1 MWQLST
7 LSYKG
12 FAGSK
17 AGLVR
22 LRFREEVSKSTM
34 SEVES
39 IQSGPEFAA
48 FIGIDWADQK
58 HTWSLQTAGS
68 KQRESGELE
77 HTPEAVEAW
86 VAHLYQRF
94 GQRSI
99 AVAVEQSRGALV
111 FMLNKYELFHL
122 FPVPGQMA
130 GSMRQALYPSGAKDD
145 PRDADLLLDLLLQHR
160 NKLRRQ
166 SPDSEATRRVQNLV
180 EERRKLVDEKTA
192 QINRLTDHLKVYFPQ
207 MLEWFGRLDTELVCA
222 LLERWPALEEL
233 QKASPAS
240 LRAFFRKHR
249 CRDRERIEGRV
260 EAIRRALPAIQD
272 RAVIEAKSAA
282 VKVIV
287 QLVRVLV
294 EGIEVLD
301 GQIEEAA
308 AAHPDFFIF
317 NSLPG
322 AGPVMAPRL
331 LAAFGSQR
339 ERFRSAR
346 EIQSFSGIA
355 PVTESSGKRKWVHFR
370 WACPKFLRQSFHE
383 WAGHSI
389 VQSEWAR
396 VYYQQQR
403 GKGNTHHAAVRAL
416 AFKWIRIVFRCWQDG
431 IAYDENRYLATLVK
445 RGSPLGTGRSCGKT
459 L

>member
-1 MWQLST
+1 
-7 LSYKG
+7 
-12 FAGSK
+12 
-17 AGLVR
+17 
-22 LRFREEVSKSTM
+22 M
-34 SEVES
+34 SEVRSTQTE
-39 IQSGPEFAA
+39 PEFAA

-58 HTWSLQTAGS
+58 HIWSLQTADS
-68 KQRESGELE
+68 EQRESGELE
-77 HTPEAVEAW
+77 HTPEAVESW

-94 GQRSI
+94 AQRPI

-111 FMLNKYELFHL
+111 FMLSKYEPFHL
-122 FPVPGQMA
+122 FPVPAQMA
-130 GSMRQALYPSGAKDD
+130 ASMRQALYPSGAKDD
-145 PRDADLLLDLLLQHR
+145 PRDADLLLDLLVQHR
-160 NKLRRQ
+160 NKLRRL

-207 MLEWFGRLDTELVCA
+207 VLEWFGRLDTELVCA
-222 LLERWPALEEL
+222 LLVRWPALEEL

-240 LRAFFRKHR
+240 VRAFFRKHR
-249 CRDRERIEGRV
+249 CRDRERIEHRM

-272 RAVIEAKSAA
+272 RAVIEAKSAV

-287 QLVRVLV
+287 QLVRILV
-294 EGIEVLD
+294 EGIEDLD

-339 ERFRSAR
+339 ERYRSAR

-403 GKGNTHHAAVRAL
+403 SKGNTPPCGRAGLGFQMDSHRISLL
-416 AFKWIRIVFRCWQDG
+416 AR
-431 IAYDENRYLATLVK
+431 
-445 RGSPLGTGRSCGKT
+445 RSC
-459 L
+459 LR

>member
-1 MWQLST
+1 
-7 LSYKG
+7 
-12 FAGSK
+12 
-17 AGLVR
+17 
-22 LRFREEVSKSTM
+22 M

-160 NKLRRQ
+160 NKLRRL

-207 MLEWFGRLDTELVCA
+207 MLEWFGRLDSELVCA
-222 LLERWPALEEL
+222 QLERWPTLEEL

-240 LRAFFRKHR
+240 LRVFFRKHR
-249 CRDRERIEGRV
+249 CRDRERIESRM

-301 GQIEEAA
+301 GQIEEAGQRI
-308 AAHPDFFIF
+308 PIF
-317 NSLPG
+317 SSLI
-322 AGPVMAPRL
+322 RCL
-331 LAAFGSQR
+331 
-339 ERFRSAR
+339 
-346 EIQSFSGIA
+346 
-355 PVTESSGKRKWVHFR
+355 
-370 WACPKFLRQSFHE
+370 
-383 WAGHSI
+383 
-389 VQSEWAR
+389 
-396 VYYQQQR
+396 
-403 GKGNTHHAAVRAL
+403 VRA
-416 AFKWIRIVFRCWQDG
+416 R
-431 IAYDENRYLATLVK
+431 
-445 RGSPLGTGRSCGKT
+445 
-459 L
+459 

>member
-1 MWQLST
+1 
-7 LSYKG
+7 
-12 FAGSK
+12 
-17 AGLVR
+17 
-22 LRFREEVSKSTM
+22 M
-34 SEVES
+34 SEVRSTQTE
-39 IQSGPEFAA
+39 PEFAA

-58 HTWSLQTAGS
+58 HIWSLQTADS
-68 KQRESGELE
+68 EQRESGELE
-77 HTPEAVEAW
+77 HTREAVESW

-94 GQRSI
+94 AQRPI

-111 FMLNKYELFHL
+111 FMLSKYEPFHL
-122 FPVPGQMA
+122 FPVPTQMA
-130 GSMRQALYPSGAKDD
+130 ARIRQAMYPSGAKDD
-145 PRDADLLLDLLLQHR
+145 PRDADLLLDLLVQHR
-160 NKLRRQ
+160 NKLRRL
-166 SPDSEATRRVQNLV
+166 SPDSEATPRVQNLV

-207 MLEWFGRLDTELVCA
+207 VLEWFGRLDTELVCA

-240 LRAFFRKHR
+240 VRAFFRQHR
-249 CRDRERIEGRV
+249 CRDRERIEHRM

-272 RAVIEAKSAA
+272 RAVIEAKSAV

-287 QLVRVLV
+287 QLVRILV
-294 EGIEVLD
+294 EGIEDLE

-317 NSLPG
+317 KSLPG

-339 ERFRSAR
+339 ERYRSAR

-389 VQSEWAR
+389 VQSEWAP

-403 GKGNTHHAAVRAL
+403 RKGNTHDAAVRAL
-416 AFKWIRIVFRCWQDG
+416 ACKWIRIVFRCWQDG
-431 IAYDENRYLATLVK
+431 VAYDENTYMAALVK
-445 RGSPLGTGRSCGKT
+445 RGSPLGAGVATGKT

>member
-1 MWQLST
+1 
-7 LSYKG
+7 
-12 FAGSK
+12 
-17 AGLVR
+17 
-22 LRFREEVSKSTM
+22 M
-34 SEVES
+34 SEVGSVQPE
-39 IQSGPEFAA
+39 PEFAA

-58 HTWSLQTAGS
+58 HTWCLQVAGS

-77 HTPEAVEAW
+77 HSPEAVESW
-86 VAHLYQRF
+86 VANLCQRF
-94 GQRSI
+94 AHRPI
-99 AVAVEQSRGALV
+99 AVAVEQTRGALV
-111 FMLNKYELFHL
+111 FMLSKYEPFHL
-122 FPVPGQMA
+122 FPVPAQMTA
-130 GSMRQALYPSGAKDD
+130 SMRQALYPSGAKDD

-160 NKLRRQ
+160 NKLRRL

-207 MLEWFGRLDTELVCA
+207 VLEWFGRLDTELVCA

-240 LRAFFRKHR
+240 LRTFFRKHR
-249 CRDRERIEGRV
+249 CRDRQRTELRIEAIGR
-260 EAIRRALPAIQD
+260 AIPAIHD
-272 RAVIEAKSAA
+272 RAVIEAKSA
-282 VKVIV
+282 VVRVIV
-287 QLVRVLV
+287 QLVRILG
-294 EGIEVLD
+294 EGIEDLD

-339 ERFRSAR
+339 ERYRSAR
-346 EIQSFSGIA
+346 EVQAFSGIA
-355 PVTESSGKRKWVHFR
+355 PVTESSGKKKWVHFR

-389 VQSEWAR
+389 VQSQWAR

-403 GKGNTHHAAVRAL
+403 SRGSTHHAAVRAL

-431 IAYDENRYLATLVK
+431 VAYDENTYLAALAK
-445 RGSPLGTGRSCGKT
+445 HGSPLSTVVTPGKG

>member
-1 MWQLST
+1 
-7 LSYKG
+7 
-12 FAGSK
+12 
-17 AGLVR
+17 VP
-22 LRFREEVSKSTM
+22 LRCPKEVSKFAMSKIRSTQQ
-34 SEVES
+34 E
-39 IQSGPEFAA
+39 PEFAA

-58 HTWSLQTAGS
+58 HIWSLQTADS
-68 KQRESGELE
+68 EQRESGELE
-77 HTPEAVEAW
+77 HTPEAVESW

-94 GQRSI
+94 AQRPI

-111 FMLNKYELFHL
+111 FMLSKYEPFHL
-122 FPVPGQMA
+122 FPVPAQMA
-130 GSMRQALYPSGAKDD
+130 ASMRQALYPSGAKDD
-145 PRDADLLLDLLLQHR
+145 PRDADLLLDLLVQHR
-160 NKLRRQ
+160 NKLRRL

-207 MLEWFGRLDTELVCA
+207 VLEWFGRLDTELVCA
-222 LLERWPALEEL
+222 LLVRWPALEEL

-240 LRAFFRKHR
+240 VRAFFRKHR
-249 CRDRERIEGRV
+249 CRDRERIEHRM

-272 RAVIEAKSAA
+272 RAVIEAKSAV

-287 QLVRVLV
+287 QLVRILV
-294 EGIEVLD
+294 EGIEDLD

-339 ERFRSAR
+339 ERYRSAR

-396 VYYQQQR
+396 VYYHQQR
-403 GKGNTHHAAVRAL
+403 SKGNTHHAAVRAL

-431 IAYDENRYLATLVK
+431 VAYDENTYMAALVK
-445 RGSPLGTGRSCGKT
+445 RGSPLGAGVATGKT